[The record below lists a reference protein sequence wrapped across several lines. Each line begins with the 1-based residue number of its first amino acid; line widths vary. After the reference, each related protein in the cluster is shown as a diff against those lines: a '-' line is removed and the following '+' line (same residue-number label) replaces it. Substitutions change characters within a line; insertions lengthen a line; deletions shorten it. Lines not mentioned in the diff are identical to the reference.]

1 MHRSHVALLLLLGA
15 PVMLYAAVIVP
26 RNIPARTDEP
36 TSPAAYFPTTVGT
49 KWVYQVTQYRRG
61 KVLLHG
67 ETSEMITE
75 AGVERFVTA
84 RQVSVDRQ
92 FDRSE
97 WVISETGVRTR
108 TLPQL
113 DREERDRWE
122 CKAPEPL
129 FLILPSDITPGQ
141 SWITDTPNERREIHT
156 VSGWETIRVPAG
168 TYHALRLNY
177 EQWPLGRSEEPR
189 PITGT
194 MWYAPGVGR
203 VKLELVLRDP
213 TLRAIIELKSFDS
226 PADH

>member
-1 MHRSHVALLLLLGA
+1 MSRSHVALFLLLGV
-15 PVMLYAAVIVP
+15 PVALYAAVIVP

-36 TSPAAYFPTTVGT
+36 TTPAAYFPTTVGT
-49 KWVYQVTQYRRG
+49 KWVYQVTQYRHG

-75 AGVERFVTA
+75 AGAERFVTA
-84 RQVSVDRQ
+84 RQVSVDRR

-113 DREERDRWE
+113 DREGRDRWE
-122 CKAPEPL
+122 RKAPGPL

-141 SWITDTPNERREIHT
+141 SWITDTPNERCEVHT
-156 VSGWETIRVPAG
+156 VTGWETIRVPVG

-177 EQWPLGRSEEPR
+177 EQTSRATGN
-189 PITGT
+189 ITGT

-203 VKLELVLRDP
+203 VKMELVLRDP
-213 TLRAIIELKSFDS
+213 TLRAIIELKSFHS
-226 PADH
+226 PTDR